1 MGAKL
6 ENCVFSFKQ
15 FSNERIQPSGPL
27 SLWQCLNKASIEEM
41 SDNAASNVLSSYSYL
56 HCQGYKTSLQQLLL
70 LLNLFDKVLT
80 RLFGLWTGV
89 VARIKSFG
97 TSVLLFHSGFIRLSG
112 RGSDPGCQI
121 ITRSHCCHPTFYMQ
135 TRGWQKVW
143 TRPENVTFCR
153 LSSLGGRRLRQLG
166 DQLIILFC
174 PINTHQIL
182 LWDKELTPGLLRR
195 FQKWRLNIGEMI
207 IIKWWVFGGGG
218 KSEEALKAWLKLQHP
233 STFLCCVPKSSRVEM
248 RGLSCW
254 NRHPVHTGQLCPPTQ
269 LQPTSTSSPT
279 YLSLNAGRFPPI
291 LVLTSQQVKL
301 QIYLSKLL
309 KTLRTHLQAPHNL
322 RTHPSPVALVRRL
335 MVAAVYSSGLR
346 WYRHQRAPHCLL
358 PR

>member
-1 MGAKL
+1 MY
-6 ENCVFSFKQ
+6 FRSSSFQIK
-15 FSNERIQPSGPL
+15 RIQPSGPL
-27 SLWQCLNKASIEEM
+27 SHWQCLNKAWIEEK
-41 SDNAASNVLSSYSYL
+41 SDTAACKVLSSYSYL
-56 HCQGYKTSLQQLLL
+56 HCQGYKASFQQLLL

-80 RLFGLWTGV
+80 RLFGPWTRV

-182 LWDKELTPGLLRR
+182 LWDKEHLPGLLRR
-195 FQKWRLNIGEMI
+195 F
-207 IIKWWVFGGGG
+207 
-218 KSEEALKAWLKLQHP
+218 
-233 STFLCCVPKSSRVEM
+233 
-248 RGLSCW
+248 
-254 NRHPVHTGQLCPPTQ
+254 
-269 LQPTSTSSPT
+269 
-279 YLSLNAGRFPPI
+279 
-291 LVLTSQQVKL
+291 
-301 QIYLSKLL
+301 
-309 KTLRTHLQAPHNL
+309 
-322 RTHPSPVALVRRL
+322 
-335 MVAAVYSSGLR
+335 
-346 WYRHQRAPHCLL
+346 
-358 PR
+358 

>member
-1 MGAKL
+1 MGEKL

-15 FSNERIQPSGPL
+15 FSNKRIQPSGPL
-27 SLWQCLNKASIEEM
+27 SHWQCLNKAWIEEK
-41 SDNAASNVLSSYSYL
+41 SDTAACKVLSSYSYL
-56 HCQGYKTSLQQLLL
+56 HCQGYKASFQQLLL

-80 RLFGLWTGV
+80 RLFGPWTRV

-174 PINTHQIL
+174 PINTPDTI
-182 LWDKELTPGLLRR
+182 
-195 FQKWRLNIGEMI
+195 
-207 IIKWWVFGGGG
+207 
-218 KSEEALKAWLKLQHP
+218 
-233 STFLCCVPKSSRVEM
+233 
-248 RGLSCW
+248 
-254 NRHPVHTGQLCPPTQ
+254 
-269 LQPTSTSSPT
+269 
-279 YLSLNAGRFPPI
+279 
-291 LVLTSQQVKL
+291 
-301 QIYLSKLL
+301 
-309 KTLRTHLQAPHNL
+309 
-322 RTHPSPVALVRRL
+322 VR
-335 MVAAVYSSGLR
+335 
-346 WYRHQRAPHCLL
+346 
-358 PR
+358 

>member
-41 SDNAASNVLSSYSYL
+41 SDNAASKVLSSYSYL
-56 HCQGYKTSLQQLLL
+56 HCQGYKASFQQLLL

-80 RLFGLWTGV
+80 RLFGPWTGV

-121 ITRSHCCHPTFYMQ
+121 ITRPHCCHPTFYMQ

-182 LWDKELTPGLLRR
+182 LWDKELLPGLLRR
-195 FQKWRLNIGEMI
+195 FQKWRPNIGEMI

-254 NRHPVHTGQLCPPTQ
+254 NRHPVHTGQLCPPSHPAPTHFHKLSNLLVTQ
-269 LQPTSTSSPT
+269 CRSISANPSPDFTTSQAP
-279 YLSLNAGRFPPI
+279 NI
-291 LVLTSQQVKL
+291 LEQALENPAHPLTSPPQ
-301 QIYLSKLL
+301 SS
-309 KTLRTHLQAPHNL
+309 N
-322 RTHPSPVALVRRL
+322 SPFTGCI
-335 MVAAVYSSGLR
+335 S
-346 WYRHQRAPHCLL
+346 
-358 PR
+358 